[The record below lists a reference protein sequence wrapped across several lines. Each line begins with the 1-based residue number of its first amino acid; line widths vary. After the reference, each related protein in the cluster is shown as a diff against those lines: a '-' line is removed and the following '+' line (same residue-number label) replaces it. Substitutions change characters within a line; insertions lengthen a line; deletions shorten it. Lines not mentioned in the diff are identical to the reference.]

1 MSDAADAELLDRL
14 AEMWQRT
21 DPVPDGLVG
30 RLQRQVRAEAALVA
44 TDWDHELMQLVE
56 RSTELAGAR
65 SLAAAYLL
73 RYTHG
78 DLELMLRVAPAR
90 DGARIDGWVAP
101 PLPLTVRALE
111 ADGQEIGDP
120 VDVGDAGRFALT
132 GLSPGLARLRL
143 EPHDD
148 DHTTLITPTFEI

>member
-1 MSDAADAELLDRL
+1 MSDASDDELLDRL
-14 AEMWQRT
+14 AEMWHRR

-30 RLQRQVRAEAALVA
+30 RMQRAARAEVDLLA

-73 RYTHG
+73 RFTHG
-78 DLELMLRVAPAR
+78 DRELLLRVAPAR
-90 DGARIDGWVAP
+90 ESARIDGWMAP
-101 PLPLTVRALE
+101 PLALTVQALD

-120 VDVGDAGRFALT
+120 VDAGDSGRFALT
-132 GLSPGLARLRL
+132 GMPPGLARLRL

-148 DHTTLITPTFEI
+148 DHTALITPTFEI